1 MLCTAESLASPVC
14 LHDAHVSPRHYPTPC
29 FTHNATPACCPH
41 ACLPACLLQLSE
53 RAARAQLA
61 TEQGAADE
69 QRAKAKELAEAL
81 STVRDELATSRA
93 VNQQLMLKK
102 EDVEWQLMAAIARV
116 RGLRRGKRSE
126 SALMSFFGVILLGL

>member
-1 MLCTAESLASPVC
+1 MFHT
-14 LHDAHVSPRHYPTPC
+14 HRNPRLLPTR
-29 FTHNATPACCPH
+29 
-41 ACLPACLLQLSE
+41 LPACLLQLSE